1 MWNGWEMFGFAVAFV
16 IVHSST
22 VLRDTCWAL
31 SSPLNFLPLIVCCAS
46 GAVEAKLIVREPFTS
61 ESAISSRNLGGLGAG
76 EMNCDC
82 WPVTG
87 CWPALM
93 RTHISAPGQALLRSE
108 GSASC
113 CATTGNS
120 AAGVVGACTSRST
133 RLPEA
138 IVNGWFWLD

>member
-1 MWNGWEMFGFAVAFV
+1 MYFVSGGPCVGVATVPLGANTCVTLNGVTWMWNGWEMFGFAVAFV

-61 ESAISSRNLGGLGAG
+61 ESAISSRNLGGVGAG

-93 RTHISAPGQALLRSE
+93 RTHISV
-108 GSASC
+108 
-113 CATTGNS
+113 TG
-120 AAGVVGACTSRST
+120 
-133 RLPEA
+133 
-138 IVNGWFWLD
+138 